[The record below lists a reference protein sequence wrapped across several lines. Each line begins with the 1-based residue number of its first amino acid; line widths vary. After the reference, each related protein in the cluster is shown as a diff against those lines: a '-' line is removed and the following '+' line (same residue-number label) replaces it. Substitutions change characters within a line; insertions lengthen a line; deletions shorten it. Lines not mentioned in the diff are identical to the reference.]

1 MTQEGAPRTE
11 PAAVTQ
17 APDSRPRCGWAGSD
31 PLYQRYHDDEWG
43 VPLHGDRAL
52 FEKLSL
58 EAFQSG
64 LSWITILRRRD
75 GFRRAFDDFDWHR
88 VAEFGDR
95 DVARLMADSGII
107 RNLAKIEATISN
119 ARVLRDWLTDEPGGL
134 DALIWS
140 FQPPARSARPATLA
154 EVPAQ
159 TDESRALAR
168 ALKARGLRFVGP
180 TTAYALMQSAGLVD
194 DHVTECWR
202 AAEGFRG
209 R

>member
-1 MTQEGAPRTE
+1 MTD
-11 PAAVTQ
+11 PAAPSPPL
-17 APDSRPRCGWAGSD
+17 PDRPRCGWAGDD

-75 GFRRAFDDFDWHR
+75 GFRHAFAGFEIDRVAAFDD
-88 VAEFGDR
+88 R
-95 DVARLMADSGII
+95 DVERLLGDAGII
-107 RNLAKIEATISN
+107 RNRAKIEATIAN
-119 ARVLRDWLTDEPGGL
+119 ARVLHEWTRAEPGAL

-140 FQPPARSARPATLA
+140 FQPPARDRRPDSLS
-154 EVPAQ
+154 EIPAQ

-168 ALKARGLRFVGP
+168 ALKGHGLRFVGP

-194 DHVTECWR
+194 DHVSGCWR
-202 AAEGFRG
+202 AEAEFPAR
-209 R
+209 